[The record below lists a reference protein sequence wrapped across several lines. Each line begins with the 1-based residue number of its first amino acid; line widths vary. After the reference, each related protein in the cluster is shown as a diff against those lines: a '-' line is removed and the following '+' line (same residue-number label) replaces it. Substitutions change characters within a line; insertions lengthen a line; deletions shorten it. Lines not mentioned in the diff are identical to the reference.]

1 MMDSNTPSPFSQFI
15 GYSIGILIFTVA
27 ANALWQQIPR
37 SKSEPPLVFHF
48 FPFIGNAIS
57 YGTDPVRFY
66 EECRQK
72 HGDVFTFVLFGRKMT
87 VCLGTD
93 GNELILN
100 GKLQD
105 VNAEE
110 IYSPLTT
117 PVFGKDIIY
126 DCPNSKLMEQ
136 KRFVKFGLTQAALES
151 YVPLIENEVLAY
163 LKSGFKGTSGRFN
176 VSAAMSEITLFTASR
191 ALQGAEVRKKLSAEF
206 AEYYHDLDNGFKP
219 INFLVPWAPLPHN
232 RRRDTA
238 REKMCGVYM
247 DIINGRRRAQAA
259 GQELTEHDMI
269 SHLMGCVYKNGYAVP
284 DQEVV
289 DMMITMLMGGQHSS
303 SSASAWIMLRLAA
316 HPDILEEVYQ
326 EQLQQLG
333 DTSSSSGALRYAD
346 LDRLPLLN
354 NVVKETL
361 RVHSSIHSIM
371 RKVKNPIAV
380 PGTDYV
386 VTPDKVLVASP
397 IMTHLSP
404 SYFPRADVWDPHRWD
419 AAAGEAEEGAK
430 EAEEEDMVDYGYGA
444 TNKGTRSPYLPFG
457 AGRHRCIGEKFAY
470 VNLVTIVLTM
480 VRRLRLGTM
489 DGTAT
494 VPPTDYT
501 SLFSRPPLTAEIKWE
516 LRD

>member
-1 MMDSNTPSPFSQFI
+1 MGMNAAETFVQLI
-15 GYSIGILIFTVA
+15 QYSIGVLIITIA

-37 SKSEPPLVFHF
+37 EKSEPPLVFHF
-48 FPFIGNAIS
+48 LPFVGNAIS
-57 YGTDPVRFY
+57 YGTDPVKFY
-66 EECRQK
+66 ESCRQK
-72 HGDVFTFVLFGRKMT
+72 HGDIFTFILFGRKMT
-87 VCLGTD
+87 VCLGTE

-136 KRFVKFGLTQAALES
+136 KKFVKFGLTQAALES
-151 YVPLIENEVLAY
+151 YVPLIEQEVLAH
-163 LKSGFKGTSGRFN
+163 LKSEFKGTSGRVN
-176 VSAAMSEITLFTASR
+176 VSAVMSEITLFTASR
-191 ALQGAEVRKKLSAEF
+191 ALQGSEVRRKLSAEF

-219 INFLVPWAPLPHN
+219 INFLIPWAPLPHN
-232 RRRDTA
+232 RRRDAA

-247 DIINGRRRAQAA
+247 DIINGRREAQAA
-259 GQELTEHDMI
+259 GEKPIEHDMI
-269 SHLMGCVYKNGYAVP
+269 SHLMSCVYKNGVSVP
-284 DQEVV
+284 DQEVA

-333 DTSSSSGALRYAD
+333 PDTSSHLQYAD
-346 LDRLPLLN
+346 LEKLPLLN

-380 PGTDYV
+380 PDTDYV
-386 VTPDKVLVASP
+386 ITTDKVLVASP
-397 IMTHLSP
+397 IMTHLSQG
-404 SYFPRADVWDPHRWD
+404 YFSRADIWDPHRWD
-419 AAAGEAEEGAK
+419 AGQSKVEEEAEE
-430 EAEEEDMVDYGYGA
+430 DIVDYGYGA

-470 VNLVTIVLTM
+470 VNLVTIILTL
-480 VRRLRLGTM
+480 VRNLKLGTI
-489 DGTAT
+489 DGKST
-494 VPPTDYT
+494 VPATDYS
-501 SLFSRPPLTAEIKWE
+501 SLFSRPPLTAEIRYE
-516 LRD
+516 LRV